1 MSLET
6 DQWISPQE
14 ELPRKVNKMIVMEDG
29 NKKLGP
35 PMPKPLVLSIA
46 RKARAIIFVHE
57 RIGSTIHRLVPGHSH
72 TAPS

>member
-14 ELPRKVNKMIVMEDG
+14 ELPRKVNKMIAMEDG

-35 PMPKPLVLSIA
+35 PMPKPLALSIA
-46 RKARAIIFVHE
+46 WKARAILFVH
-57 RIGSTIHRLVPGHSH
+57 
-72 TAPS
+72 